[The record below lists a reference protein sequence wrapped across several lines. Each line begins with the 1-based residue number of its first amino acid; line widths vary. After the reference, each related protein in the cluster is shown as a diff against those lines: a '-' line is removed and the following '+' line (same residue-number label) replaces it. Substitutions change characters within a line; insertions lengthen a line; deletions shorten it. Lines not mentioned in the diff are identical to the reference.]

1 MALAAS
7 STTNRLSDT
16 AMSRLYFD
24 LSEFTASTIDWVNAR
39 SFVALGATMAILN
52 GAAAA
57 EGVVPPEPDLVVV
70 LSFLLLHAAA
80 ISPSATTGTMTRV
93 NRRAFRLLICLPSS
107 RGGSPSDPSTPLVG
121 MPSPVPPAAGRGAPR
136 TPARPR

>member
-16 AMSRLYFD
+16 ATSRLYFD

-52 GAAAA
+52 GFAAA
-57 EGVVPPEPDLVVV
+57 EGVVPPEPVFVVV

-80 ISPSATTGTMTRV
+80 ISPNASTGTSTRV
-93 NRRAFRLLICLPSS
+93 NRPNLDLPMPLPSS
-107 RGGSPSDPSTPLVG
+107 WGGSFLDPSTPLVG
-121 MPSPVPPAAGRGAPR
+121 MPLPLQPALGRGAAR
-136 TPARPR
+136 T